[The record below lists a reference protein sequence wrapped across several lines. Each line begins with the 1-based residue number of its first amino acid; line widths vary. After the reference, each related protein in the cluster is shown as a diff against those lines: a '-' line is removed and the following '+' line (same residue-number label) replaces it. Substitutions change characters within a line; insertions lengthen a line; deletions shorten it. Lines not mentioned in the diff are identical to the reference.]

1 MLNVYLRVSNAPQ
14 WISQVPLCLTTLTHI
29 LHVRIRAQNSLIET
43 LVNQKQLDLIEIQ
56 LQQRYMPYPQIQ
68 DNKDGVTII
77 IGPFYKSINLTV
89 TMIMFNQ
96 SCFHTN
102 FTKMVPIKLS
112 IIDQKN

>member
-1 MLNVYLRVSNAPQ
+1 
-14 WISQVPLCLTTLTHI
+14 
-29 LHVRIRAQNSLIET
+29 
-43 LVNQKQLDLIEIQ
+43 QLDLIEIQ